1 MADRINRRD
10 LIIEAASRLFLENG
24 YAETSVRQIAE
35 AAHVTEAA
43 LYYHFKG
50 GKYELFQHAMD
61 EIAPNLTHI
70 IEVCQ
75 PAQSLRELVQLF
87 ELAMISNLPRSGAL
101 MRWVAIQTQT
111 SGGDE
116 YQVVLDRL
124 QSFHEQLSLLIQR
137 FVPDATKA
145 EHVTWALIIMA
156 LGYGYVFGA
165 VRMSERSSFSPQD
178 LLDLVVELVDKYE

>member
-1 MADRINRRD
+1 MADRTNRRD
-10 LIIEAASRLFLENG
+10 RIIEAASRLFLENG

-35 AAHVTEAA
+35 AAQVTEAA

-61 EIAPNLTHI
+61 DIAPDLSHV
-70 IEVCQ
+70 IELCA
-75 PAQSLRELVQLF
+75 PAQSLRDLVQRF
-87 ELAMISNLPRSGAL
+87 EQAMIPNLPISGVL
-101 MRWVAIQTQT
+101 MRWVAIQTQS

-124 QSFHEQLSLLIQR
+124 QAFHEQLAPLVQR

-145 EHVTWALIIMA
+145 QHVAWTLIVIA

-165 VRMSERSSFSPQD
+165 VRMSERSSFSPQN
-178 LLDLVVELVDKYE
+178 LLDLVLDIVEKYE

>member
-10 LIIEAASRLFLENG
+10 LIIEAASRLFLDNG

-35 AAHVTEAA
+35 AAQVTEAA

-61 EIAPNLTHI
+61 DIAPDLAQV
-70 IEVCQ
+70 IEACQ
-75 PAQSLRELVQLF
+75 SAQSLHELVQRF
-87 ELAMISNLPRSGAL
+87 EQAMLPNLPTSGVL
-101 MRWVAIQTQT
+101 MRWVAIQTQ
-111 SGGDE
+111 SASEIE

-124 QSFHEQLSLLIQR
+124 QGFHQQLAPLVQR

-145 EHVTWALIIMA
+145 EHVAWTLIVMA

-165 VRMSERSSFSPQD
+165 VRMSERSSFSPQN
-178 LLDLVVELVDKYE
+178 LLDLVLEVVDKYE